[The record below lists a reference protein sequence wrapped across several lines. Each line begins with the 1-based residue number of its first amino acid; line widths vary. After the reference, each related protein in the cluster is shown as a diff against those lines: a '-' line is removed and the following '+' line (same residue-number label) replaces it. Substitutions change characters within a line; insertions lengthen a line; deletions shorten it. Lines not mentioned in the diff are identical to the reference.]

1 MSDDKIKAGVYIDV
15 NGDSVPFMF
24 NSSPSMYDKINFV
37 SMVTDVVVGDTYAS
51 IARDMFFDFYL
62 VAMFTDIDISY
73 FYDEEAT
80 LKKED
85 EITSRDLVI
94 AAEKMIN
101 ETNIV
106 DIVTMNMGY
115 ELVEEL
121 SKAVDADIEY
131 RTGIH
136 KNSIEESLTKLIDT
150 LERKAS
156 DIDFDNVM
164 DVGIKLAG
172 ISGELTPERILEAYA
187 NTDIYKKKLVGKEEA
202 KEEEQEE
209 QEAKEG

>member
-1 MSDDKIKAGVYIDV
+1 
-15 NGDSVPFMF
+15 
-24 NSSPSMYDKINFV
+24 
-37 SMVTDVVVGDTYAS
+37 
-51 IARDMFFDFYL
+51 MFFDFYL
-62 VAMFTDIDISY
+62 VSMFTDIDISY
-73 FYDEEAT
+73 FYDKEAT

-94 AAEKMIN
+94 AAEKMVN

-121 SKAVDADIEY
+121 SNAVDADIEY

-136 KNSIEESLTKLIDT
+136 KNSIEQSLTKLIDT
-150 LERKAS
+150 LERKVS
-156 DIDFDNVM
+156 DIDFDSVM
-164 DVGIKLAG
+164 DVGTKLAS

-202 KEEEQEE
+202 KEEEQEANE
-209 QEAKEG
+209 D

>member
-73 FYDEEAT
+73 FYDEETT

-85 EITSRDLVI
+85 EITSRDLII
-94 AAEKMIN
+94 AAEKMVN

-121 SKAVDADIEY
+121 SNAVDADIEY

-136 KNSIEESLTKLIDT
+136 KNSIEQSLTNLIDT
-150 LERKAS
+150 LERKVS
-156 DIDFDNVM
+156 NIDFDNVM
-164 DVGIKLAG
+164 DVGTKLAG

-187 NTDIYKKKLVGKEEA
+187 NTDIYKKKLVEKEEA
-202 KEEEQEE
+202 KEEEQAANED
-209 QEAKEG
+209 

>member
-1 MSDDKIKAGVYIDV
+1 MSDDKIKAGVYIDA

-37 SMVTDVVVGDTYAS
+37 SMVTEVVVGDTYAS

-94 AAEKMIN
+94 AAEKMVN

-106 DIVTMNMGY
+106 DIVTMNIGY

-121 SKAVDADIEY
+121 SNAVDADIEY

-156 DIDFDNVM
+156 DIDFDSVM

-202 KEEEQEE
+202 KEEEQE
-209 QEAKEG
+209 AKED

>member
-73 FYDEEAT
+73 FYDEETT

-94 AAEKMIN
+94 AAEKMVN

-121 SKAVDADIEY
+121 SNAVDADIEY

-136 KNSIEESLTKLIDT
+136 KDSIEQSLTKLIDT
-150 LERKAS
+150 LERKVS
-156 DIDFDNVM
+156 NIDFDNVM
-164 DVGIKLAG
+164 DVGTKLAG

-187 NTDIYKKKLVGKEEA
+187 NTDIYKKKLVEKEEA
-202 KEEEQEE
+202 KEEK
-209 QEAKEG
+209 QEANED

>member
-73 FYDEEAT
+73 FYDEETT

-85 EITSRDLVI
+85 EITSRDLII
-94 AAEKMIN
+94 AAEKMVN

-121 SKAVDADIEY
+121 SNAVDADIEY

-136 KNSIEESLTKLIDT
+136 KNSIEQSLTKLIDT
-150 LERKAS
+150 LERKVS
-156 DIDFDNVM
+156 NIDFDNVM
-164 DVGIKLAG
+164 DVGTKLAG

-202 KEEEQEE
+202 KEEEQEANE
-209 QEAKEG
+209 D

>member
-73 FYDEEAT
+73 FYDEETT

-85 EITSRDLVI
+85 EITSRDLII
-94 AAEKMIN
+94 AAEKMVN

-121 SKAVDADIEY
+121 SNAVDADIEY

-136 KNSIEESLTKLIDT
+136 KNSIEQSLTNLIDT
-150 LERKAS
+150 LERKVS
-156 DIDFDNVM
+156 NIDFDNVM
-164 DVGIKLAG
+164 DVGTKLAG

-187 NTDIYKKKLVGKEEA
+187 NTDIYKKKLVEKEEA
-202 KEEEQEE
+202 KEEEQEANE
-209 QEAKEG
+209 D